1 MATKELV
8 KAEIETLTDEQINKL
23 YGIIQDL
30 KTPRKDEEK
39 PKSFFE
45 AIRGLEIDAPPDFS
59 ARVDEYLYGDIA
71 KRTHKDE

>member
-30 KTPRKDEEK
+30 KTSKEGEK
-39 PKSFFE
+39 SLMEKLMD
-45 AIRGLEIDAPPDFS
+45 IKIDAPEDF
-59 ARVDEYLYGDIA
+59 AANHDLYLNGE
-71 KRTHKDE
+71 KDANSSLH

>member
-30 KTPRKDEEK
+30 KTPKEGEK
-39 PKSFFE
+39 SLMEKLRS
-45 AIRGLEIDAPPDFS
+45 ISIDAPEDFAENFDAYAS
-59 ARVDEYLYGDIA
+59 GE
-71 KRTHKDE
+71 KRLE